1 MFVVLSLYAPHL
13 MGDTPPPPAAA
24 AGWYPDPSGPPG
36 QQRYW
41 DGRQWTAVQPPPPP
55 PKSAAGPPKG
65 GKVVLGVIAA
75 IAVFAAIAAIVEK
88 TGDSEE
94 TASTSTSSATARPT
108 VSTTAAAAA
117 PTPQPVDPVPCQP
130 APPNIVEIINAS
142 FADGASQL
150 RNAQA
155 VELPQ
160 AMTYIGADIYQGD
173 ERVSSQ
179 DRWLVSGGAVFAIS
193 PDARRRTLL
202 PDGRDLLPMDD
213 YDERQSL
220 DACVLQESRG

>member
-1 MFVVLSLYAPHL
+1 
-13 MGDTPPPPAAA
+13 MGETSPPPAAA

-55 PKSAAGPPKG
+55 PKSAAGTPKG
-65 GKVVLGVIAA
+65 GKFVLGVIAA

-94 TASTSTSSATARPT
+94 TAPTSTSLATARPT
-108 VSTTAAAAA
+108 VSTTAAAA
-117 PTPQPVDPVPCQP
+117 PTPQPVEYLPCQP
-130 APPNIVEIINAS
+130 APATVVEIVNAS
-142 FADGASQL
+142 FADGTSQL

-220 DACVLQESRG
+220 DACVLQAARG